1 MFPSFSG
8 CERSL
13 KLSHHAYCCFQKEN
27 WQVTILIPR
36 GGDHECLHRTRVIS
50 IVTGQTLF
58 RSYGRCIAEFLS
70 EESLVHLG
78 LLDLSTC
85 VGLRYG

>member
-1 MFPSFSG
+1 MYHVSRSRLIVLFS
-8 CERSL
+8 
-13 KLSHHAYCCFQKEN
+13 QKEN
-27 WQVTILIPR
+27 WQVTI
-36 GGDHECLHRTRVIS
+36 TN
-50 IVTGQTLF
+50 IVTGQTLS